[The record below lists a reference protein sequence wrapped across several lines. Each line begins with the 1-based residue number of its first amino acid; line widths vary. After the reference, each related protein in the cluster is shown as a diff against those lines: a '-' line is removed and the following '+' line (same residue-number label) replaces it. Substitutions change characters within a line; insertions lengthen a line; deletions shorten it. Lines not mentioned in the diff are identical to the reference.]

1 MRRTIFCVVILMAVA
16 PVAMGQAV
24 TGFTGGSQFSSYWG
38 SATGDVIGFRFE
50 VTDLLE
56 VAMLG
61 VWNEDTAAGFPGL
74 TSTIQV
80 GLWDSSQ
87 ALLRSVMV
95 DPATGTVIGAW
106 IYEAITPVTLTPGQV
121 YTIGVPYTPT
131 DNDQY
136 ISSATTLTTD
146 PNVLWVNSVFPAS
159 ADLGFVFPTG
169 DSSSF
174 GRFGPNF
181 TFTVVPVELQS
192 FSVE

>member
-1 MRRTIFCVVILMAVA
+1 
-16 PVAMGQAV
+16 
-24 TGFTGGSQFSSYWG
+24 
-38 SATGDVIGFRFE
+38 
-50 VTDLLE
+50 
-56 VAMLG
+56 
-61 VWNEDTAAGFPGL
+61 
-74 TSTIQV
+74 
-80 GLWDSSQ
+80 
-87 ALLRSVMV
+87 MV

-146 PNVLWVNSVFPAS
+146 PNVLWVNSVFPES